1 MNCFS
6 NLDVDI
12 GDFHLSGL
20 LRKVMPIKET
30 VFSKSFK
37 PIRSRAGCGH
47 RILSCY
53 SYECLDAWVNGVGVL
68 LKSYKMVFVTTRLTL
83 INARCA

>member
-37 PIRSRAGCGH
+37 PHQVEGRVWAQDS
-47 RILSCY
+47 
-53 SYECLDAWVNGVGVL
+53 EL
-68 LKSYKMVFVTTRLTL
+68 LQL
-83 INARCA
+83 